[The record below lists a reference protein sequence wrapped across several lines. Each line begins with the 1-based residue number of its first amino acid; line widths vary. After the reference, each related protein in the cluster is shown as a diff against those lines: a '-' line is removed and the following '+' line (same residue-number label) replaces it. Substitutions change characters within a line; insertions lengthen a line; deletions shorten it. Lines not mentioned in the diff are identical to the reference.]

1 MYDSG
6 VDGRLIR
13 SFSDTEITSLR
24 EVFDNAKP
32 WPHLIIDDVVNPSSA
47 RSIGDFPPRDWPHWS
62 GFVDK
67 YQHGKR
73 YCDDIAIMPAPLAQ
87 IIRECSEPRFL
98 KFLEAVT
105 GLDKLIPDPH
115 LDGGGLHST
124 GEGGV
129 LFPHTDF
136 HIHLRLGVYRYLNIL
151 IYLTPEWDSSNGG
164 ELGLYRK
171 GQSKPDQLIVPA
183 FGRMVIFKT
192 DDQSVHGFTNPVGP
206 KARRNSIA
214 LYYYRSQESA
224 DFGGDT
230 STHWQSHGSRKG
242 LRGLRLAAYHALL
255 FGSRGLSKL
264 AHMANPNMR
273 PR

>member
-1 MYDSG
+1 MYDSEVSG
-6 VDGRLIR
+6 PLIR
-13 SFSDTEITSLR
+13 SFSDAEMVSLR
-24 EVFDNAKP
+24 EAFAHAKP
-32 WPHLIIDDVVNPSSA
+32 WSHLVIDDVISPAVAS
-47 RSIGDFPPRDWPHWS
+47 SIGDFPPSHWPHWG
-62 GFVDK
+62 GFVDE
-67 YQHGKR
+67 YQRGKR
-73 YCDDIAIMPAPLAQ
+73 YCDDIAVMPAPLAQ

-98 KFLEAVT
+98 KFLETVT

-129 LFPHTDF
+129 LVPHTDF

-151 IYLTPEWDSSNGG
+151 IYLTPDWDPLNGG

-171 GQSKPDQLIVPA
+171 GRSQPDQVIVPV

-192 DDQSVHGFTNPVGP
+192 DDHSVHGFTNPVGP

-230 STHWQSHGSRKG
+230 STHWRSHGSRGG
-242 LRGLRLAAYHALL
+242 LRGLRLAAYHTLL
-255 FGSRGLSKL
+255 FGSRALSRL
-264 AHMANPNMR
+264 AHMANPNMKSR
-273 PR
+273 